1 MMKYIIDE
9 FGEEVE
15 TRKVTEDTFRA
26 KVIVADSPTFYGLI
40 FSFEGKIR
48 IVEPDDVSELKIIPG
63 KDYCTLV
70 TCTPYG
76 INTHRMLVRGHRI
89 VEDESTFRIPADAR
103 RVSTAITI
111 PAIGLPMMLVTLAC
125 MLLHN
130 RRKKPRIQPA
140 DLRQIAEQDLAAE
153 QTQKRRKH

>member
-48 IVEPDDVSELKIIPG
+48 IVEPEEIRDKYRSMVK
-63 KDYCTLV
+63 
-70 TCTPYG
+70 
-76 INTHRMLVRGHRI
+76 
-89 VEDESTFRIPADAR
+89 
-103 RVSTAITI
+103 
-111 PAIGLPMMLVTLAC
+111 
-125 MLLHN
+125 
-130 RRKKPRIQPA
+130 
-140 DLRQIAEQDLAAE
+140 AAE
-153 QTQKRRKH
+153 EIAAQET